1 MSLRPP
7 GRLTIRTTVDSLEPE
22 LRAVATDASPIWKS
36 KVAGQSSEP
45 SAEPPRPAALPPL
58 TTRYGVRQ
66 ELIDD
71 ALAFMDEYD
80 DVFRSLAQ

>member
-1 MSLRPP
+1 MS
-7 GRLTIRTTVDSLEPE
+7 TSLEPE
-22 LRAVATDASPIWKS
+22 LPAVATDASSSWTS
-36 KVAGQSSEP
+36 KLAGQSSGP
-45 SAEPPRPAALPPL
+45 SVEAPRPGALPPL
-58 TTRYGVRQ
+58 ATRYGVRQ

>member
-7 GRLTIRTTVDSLEPE
+7 GRLRIRASVNPLEPE
-22 LRAVATDASPIWKS
+22 LPAVATDASPIWKS
-36 KVAGQSSEP
+36 KVAGQSSVP
-45 SAEPPRPAALPPL
+45 SVEPPRPGALPPL
-58 TTRYGVRQ
+58 TTRNGVRP